1 MLVICMDDP
10 FSSCAHDSW
19 LFPMTYGSWKNTRS
33 FRPEKAFL
41 QKLNLSSKLSS
52 NAHCDLTGKN
62 MCLFLAIHL
71 TIIYNIGRIKFEK
84 KLESSKDIAHLILDK
99 FHSIGIINQ
108 SESCKGQTI
117 SKANYDVLNSSKE
130 RSFFGKIFW
139 SLEVLL

>member
-1 MLVICMDDP
+1 MDDP

-19 LFPMTYGSWKNTRS
+19 LFPMTYGSWKNIRTVL
-33 FRPEKAFL
+33 PEKAFFF

-71 TIIYNIGRIKFEK
+71 AIIYNIGRIKFEK

-99 FHSIGIINQ
+99 FYSIGIINR
-108 SESCKGQTI
+108 SESYKGQKSRKQI
-117 SKANYDVLNSSKE
+117 MVSSILPKKE
-130 RSFFGKIFW
+130 CWDNFQ
-139 SLEVLL
+139 